1 MSVAAKYKNIYD
13 TLIRELE
20 EGVFPVGSCLP
31 TENELAERFG
41 VSRQT
46 VLKALDLLKNEGF
59 LTGVR
64 GRGTFVIHSGVNP
77 ARQEAGRLLAFIC
90 SYTRDSFDHEVFLG
104 FEAEAARSNYAVA
117 VGNSAGDAL
126 REAEHL
132 KRLHGQGTA
141 EPCCFRFRPPIMT

>member
-1 MSVAAKYKNIYD
+1 MNAAAKYKNIYD
-13 TLIRELE
+13 TLVRELE

-64 GRGTFVIHSGVNP
+64 GRGTFVIHSGGLRPDRRRAASWLSSALIRAIPSITRCFWASRRKPLGTIMQWRSGTVP
-77 ARQEAGRLLAFIC
+77 AMR
-90 SYTRDSFDHEVFLG
+90 S
-104 FEAEAARSNYAVA
+104 ARRS
-117 VGNSAGDAL
+117 
-126 REAEHL
+126 
-132 KRLHGQGTA
+132 T
-141 EPCCFRFRPPIMT
+141 